1 MVPAATLLRHFASDR
16 RHMKLPPLDGGGSTS
31 SNGAA
36 GGGGGAGGAGAAVG
50 VEGGSGFRW
59 SAPPP
64 PYPPIVAP
72 ADGCV
77 HNLDRYWDMR
87 LGEEGERQGQ
97 QAEEDGEEEEQEK
110 DEDMLE
116 KDADRGGRNGEGEN
130 RRSALSAR
138 VVTHAELVAAGPYG
152 MVLPEREFLA
162 FCGVR

>member
-16 RHMKLPPLDGGGSTS
+16 RHMRLPPLNGAGNASGD
-31 SNGAA
+31 GAA
-36 GGGGGAGGAGAAVG
+36 GGGGAGGTGAAAG
-50 VEGGSGFRW
+50 VEGGNGFRW

-77 HNLDRYWDMR
+77 HNLDRYWDMG
-87 LGEEGERQGQ
+87 LGGEGEGEGQGQGQ
-97 QAEEDGEEEEQEK
+97 QAEEDGEEEQE
-110 DEDMLE
+110 MLE
-116 KDADRGGRNGEGEN
+116 EDADRGGQELGEDTLC
-130 RRSALSAR
+130 ALRAR

-152 MVLPEREFLA
+152 MALREREFLT